1 MTRILI
7 IDDEPIT
14 RQTLADLLAAED
26 YTLEFAVDGPS
37 GIEQAKANPPDIILL
52 DVMLPKMDGFT
63 VCTHLRTDRALAEI
77 PILMITAYS
86 ERSMRL
92 RGIAAGADDFIA
104 KPFDGMELIVRL
116 RTLARL
122 DRYRRLNAERE
133 RFRWVMDRSSVG
145 YVLLDTTGAVEH
157 VNAPALLFLGLNGS
171 AAPPPTTIRSLL
183 TAAFRLEPAEL
194 WTQWPKRPLTG
205 EAYLV
210 RPETPTAPA
219 FWLSASEQRTT
230 HGEAT
235 QILLKLVDVTDSITN
250 ATDMRSFRT
259 VMAHKLRTPM
269 NAIVGMLALL
279 QELPDR
285 ETLGSVRDLI
295 ADAHGGALRLNAAVT
310 DVLGYIEGISTRTT
324 PDGIP
329 AAALSA
335 IAETACAMAG
345 APSVAVEIDE
355 SALPYLLPLSPHAL
369 EQVLFELV
377 ENGRKFSPHETPA
390 ITISLAADKT
400 ALILAVADDGQTL
413 APQQVRWAMTPYL
426 QGEKHFTGE
435 TPGMG
440 LGLSLVSALVWRSGG
455 SVNLHNRHDAPG
467 VVVDLRFPLA

>member
-14 RQTLADLLAAED
+14 RQTMADLLAAED
-26 YTLEFAVDGPS
+26 YDLDFAVDGPS

-63 VCTHLRTDRALAEI
+63 VCTHLRTDRALADI

-122 DRYRRLNAERE
+122 DRYHRLNAEYE
-133 RFRWVMDRSSVG
+133 RFRWVMDRASVG
-145 YVLLDTTGAVEH
+145 YVLLDSTGAIEH
-157 VNAPALLFLGLNGS
+157 INAPARLYLGINGS
-171 AAPPPTTIRSLL
+171 DAPRPTSIRSLL
-183 TAAFRLEPAEL
+183 SAAFRLEPAEL
-194 WTQWPKRPLTG
+194 WTQWPEHPLIG
-205 EAYLV
+205 EAYVV
-210 RPETPTAPA
+210 RPETPTSPA

-230 HGEAT
+230 QGETT
-235 QILLKLVDVTDSITN
+235 QILLKLVDVTDSIT
-250 ATDMRSFRT
+250 AYTDMRSFRT

-269 NAIVGMLALL
+269 NAVVGMLDIL
-279 QELPDR
+279 QELPDE
-285 ETLGSVRDLI
+285 ETLGSVRDLV
-295 ADAHGGALRLNAAVT
+295 ADAYGGALRLNAAVN

-329 AAALSA
+329 ADALPA

-345 APSVAVEIDE
+345 APSATVEIDA
-355 SALPYLLPLSPHAL
+355 SALPHSLPLSPHAL

-390 ITISLAADKT
+390 ITISLAADET
-400 ALILAVADDGQTL
+400 ALVLAVTDDGQTL
-413 APQQVRWAMTPYL
+413 APQQIKWALTPYL

-440 LGLSLVSALVWRSGG
+440 LGLSLVSALVWRVGG
-455 SVNLHNRHDAPG
+455 TVNLRNRHDALG
-467 VVVDLRFPLA
+467 VVVELSFPLA